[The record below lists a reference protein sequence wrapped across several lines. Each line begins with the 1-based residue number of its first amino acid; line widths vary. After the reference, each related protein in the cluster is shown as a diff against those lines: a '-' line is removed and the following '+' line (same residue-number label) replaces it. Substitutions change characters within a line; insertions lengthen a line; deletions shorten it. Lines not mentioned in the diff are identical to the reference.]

1 MATKILNPFQ
11 SVAPD
16 QTVAMAAQIHD
27 EVENKKQSQINAEL
41 RGEFAD
47 LELTSDDLDAIINE
61 VDTDAPYITF
71 TDTEGTG
78 DSYTAYRHPAD
89 DVSPSSGEV
98 EDFNCCF
105 STTGGVKFFLRNGV
119 WTDAVGDTP
128 ASWTGTLV
136 VYANTSSEGS
146 VATATAHGFTVGS

>member
-41 RGEFAD
+41 RGELAD
-47 LELTSDDLDAIINE
+47 LALTSDDLDAIINE

-71 TDTEGTG
+71 TNSDTNANVK
-78 DSYTAYRHPAD
+78 AYRHPAG
-89 DVSPSSGEV
+89 DVTGKV
-98 EDFNCCF
+98 CF
-105 STTGGVKFFLRNGV
+105 SDVNGDKYHILGTYDEEADPPELQTTSG
-119 WTDAVGDTP
+119 AVYEGNT
-128 ASWTGTLV
+128 V
-136 VYANTSSEGS
+136 VANS
-146 VATATAHGFTVGS
+146 VTNHSGFTIVVSNS